1 MKSDLF
7 IGRIFVENKLLSRV
21 VDIIENIIFINLSDM
36 LKSSLDL
43 GQISRLRH
51 HVCPLRHRHT
61 SSAHVRRKFLE
72 YFRSEDHL
80 VLPSSSVRPPA
91 SDPSLSFVNAGMNQW
106 KGVFQ
111 GSAKAPAPR
120 VANSQKCVRVGGKH
134 NDLSVVGG

>member
-1 MKSDLF
+1 M
-7 IGRIFVENKLLSRV
+7 
-21 VDIIENIIFINLSDM
+21 
-36 LKSSLDL
+36 
-43 GQISRLRH
+43 
-51 HVCPLRHRHT
+51 
-61 SSAHVRRKFLE
+61 HVRRKFLE

-120 VANSQKCVRVGGKH
+120 VAAQPTRARLLLDTLPPKNMMARRWCSTSSR
-134 NDLSVVGG
+134 

>member
-1 MKSDLF
+1 
-7 IGRIFVENKLLSRV
+7 
-21 VDIIENIIFINLSDM
+21 M

-43 GQISRLRH
+43 RQISRLRH
-51 HVCPLRHRHT
+51 YVCPFRHRHT
-61 SSAHVRRKFLE
+61 SANVRRTFLE

-80 VLPSSSVRPPA
+80 LLPSSSVRPPA

-106 KGVFQ
+106 KAVFQ
-111 GSAKAPAPR
+111 GSVKAPAPR